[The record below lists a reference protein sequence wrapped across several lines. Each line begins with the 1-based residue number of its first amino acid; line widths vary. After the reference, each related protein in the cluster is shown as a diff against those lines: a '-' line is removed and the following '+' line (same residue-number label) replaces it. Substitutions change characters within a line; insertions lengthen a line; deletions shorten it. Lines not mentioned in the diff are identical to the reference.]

1 MFNQALD
8 TLGNTKWKINKKV
21 LSLVDRIWANGG
33 RIGGLV
39 DREDVRS
46 LPLFFA
52 DLLVVLIHPSASHLL
67 QKKEVILIPTSLL
80 EILIFSH
87 LFINYKRYP
96 FQKSRKGKTKKNLK
110 IGDGNPK
117 KQLSKI
123 MRDIHK
129 GVI

>member
-80 EILIFSH
+80 
-87 LFINYKRYP
+87 
-96 FQKSRKGKTKKNLK
+96 
-110 IGDGNPK
+110 
-117 KQLSKI
+117 
-123 MRDIHK
+123 
-129 GVI
+129 